1 MLAVARIFV
10 LLALALA
17 AGNWAVLAQ
26 DIESPEY
33 AENYDRLQEIIK
45 ISDAGKKAEQL
56 VAYYKGRTNLH
67 PKLKA
72 FADSN
77 FGNALKDLMSN
88 PEMVKKIAQS
98 ALAVRPKFGE
108 ALFFYGITLKR
119 EGKMD
124 EALEALAK
132 SSLIESTRQTE
143 AKQQLDVAYR
153 EAHKSLVGEDKF
165 IAKIKAE
172 MK

>member
-1 MLAVARIFV
+1 MLAASRILV
-10 LLALALA
+10 VLALALA
-17 AGNWAVLAQ
+17 AGNWALLAQ
-26 DIESPEY
+26 NIESPEY
-33 AENYDRLQEIIK
+33 ADNYDRLQEIVK

-56 VAYYKGRTNLH
+56 VTYYKGRPNLN
-67 PKLKA
+67 PQLKM

-77 FGNALKDLMSN
+77 FGNALKDLMTN
-88 PEMVKKIAQS
+88 PELVKKLAQS
-98 ALAVRPKFGE
+98 VLAVRPKFGE
-108 ALFFYGITLKR
+108 ALFFYGVTLKR
-119 EGKMD
+119 EGKVD

-143 AKQQLDVAYR
+143 AKTQLDLAYR

-172 MK
+172 LK